1 MREQRPDLLLMDQI
15 LPELDGLEV
24 VQRIHQVPELASIS
38 VILMT
43 ATNLVEDALTHYNG
57 SMTIHCRNG
66 LRPLEVLRCLTAVI
80 GALQPNHDKS
90 LAQLLGHT
98 TDA

>member
-1 MREQRPDLLLMDQI
+1 MDQI

-24 VQRIHQVPELASIS
+24 LEKMRQVPELADVS

-57 SMTIHCRNG
+57 SMTIRCRNG
-66 LRPLEVLRCLTAVI
+66 LKPLEVLRCLAAVI
-80 GALQPNHDKS
+80 DALQPDYDEGLAPLQGHADAKS
-90 LAQLLGHT
+90 EQSLIGVS
-98 TDA
+98 